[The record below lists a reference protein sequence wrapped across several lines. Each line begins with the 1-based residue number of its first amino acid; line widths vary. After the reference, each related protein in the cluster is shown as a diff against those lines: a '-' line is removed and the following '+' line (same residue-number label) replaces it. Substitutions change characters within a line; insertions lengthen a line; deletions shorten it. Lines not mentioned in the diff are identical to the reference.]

1 MEQLEKPN
9 LSGVLVIDKPRG
21 PTSMSMVNL
30 VRRRAS
36 ESRENRVRT
45 GHAGT
50 LDPLATGVLVL
61 GLGKMTK
68 RLGELTL
75 TNKRYTTVI
84 DLSATTAG
92 HDDESPREEVQ
103 VSNPPDRQTINKTLE
118 TFHGTILQR
127 PPIFSA
133 VKVDGHRAYAIARK
147 GKEVVIKPREV
158 EVFDISLLEYSW
170 PILTIEI
177 ACAKGFYVRSL
188 ARDLGEKLGTGGYC
202 KEIRR
207 TEVGPFTLEHAHVL
221 ENLPEE
227 ITQEILILPSAVDQM
242 LAMDDANNTSSK
254 DPSQ

>member
-75 TNKRYTTVI
+75 TNKRYTSVI

-92 HDDESPREEVQ
+92 HDDESPREEVK
-103 VSNPPDRQTINKTLE
+103 VINQRKLVITLD
-118 TFHGTILQR
+118 
-127 PPIFSA
+127 
-133 VKVDGHRAYAIARK
+133 KK
-147 GKEVVIKPREV
+147 
-158 EVFDISLLEYSW
+158 
-170 PILTIEI
+170 
-177 ACAKGFYVRSL
+177 
-188 ARDLGEKLGTGGYC
+188 
-202 KEIRR
+202 
-207 TEVGPFTLEHAHVL
+207 
-221 ENLPEE
+221 
-227 ITQEILILPSAVDQM
+227 
-242 LAMDDANNTSSK
+242 
-254 DPSQ
+254 